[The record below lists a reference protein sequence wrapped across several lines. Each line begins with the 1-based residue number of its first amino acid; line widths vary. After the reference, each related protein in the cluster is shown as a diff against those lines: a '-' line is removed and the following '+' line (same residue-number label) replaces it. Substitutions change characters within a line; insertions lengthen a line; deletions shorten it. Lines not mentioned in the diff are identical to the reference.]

1 MATSQIVCLVIVVI
15 LAVLAG
21 VLTVLKSKKHDLVK
35 WIGIFIF
42 VAIALTWIFGVGQY
56 SGTEL
61 VDWGMNRQGLTD
73 IPQLIYYA
81 LNVGGEKIVFLLA
94 LGIFYAM
101 LSKCNSYKKLVNTIA
116 EKLKRKVSSQ
126 IIFILVCSL
135 IFTLMGAMLTETFAA
150 LIFVPFVVS
159 IILAMHLDK
168 MTAFAVTFGSILV
181 GVLGTIYGGDGFIWF
196 NEYAE
201 TSATTGIYYRLIV
214 LVVAF
219 ILFNFFNVMHVK
231 KIAKGKKINEVEA
244 DPFKVEDVSKKSS
257 IVPAIII
264 MGLLFILVILGY
276 ISWDENFGIS
286 IFGKFHEWLMGLEI
300 KDTSVFGT
308 IFGTKSA
315 QFGAWNFYII
325 TIVLG
330 LFSVLTAL
338 ISRLKLNDFI
348 STCGE
353 GIKKVLLPEL
363 MLIGTYIV
371 FVTVYSCQTM
381 PTISNLLITS
391 TTEFNPFLVAV
402 DAFIANIFHI
412 DLGLTGFFLGSFLT
426 TIYSA
431 NIEIVHTIFVTLYGF
446 VSLFVPTSSILVIG
460 LSYLD
465 IEYKNWIKYSWLF
478 LLGILVILVVLFL
491 VMAYI

>member
-219 ILFNFFNVMHVK
+219 ILFNFFNVMHVR
-231 KIAKGKKINEVEA
+231 KIAKGKKINE
-244 DPFKVEDVSKKSS
+244 
-257 IVPAIII
+257 I
-264 MGLLFILVILGY
+264 
-276 ISWDENFGIS
+276 
-286 IFGKFHEWLMGLEI
+286 
-300 KDTSVFGT
+300 
-308 IFGTKSA
+308 
-315 QFGAWNFYII
+315 
-325 TIVLG
+325 
-330 LFSVLTAL
+330 
-338 ISRLKLNDFI
+338 
-348 STCGE
+348 C
-353 GIKKVLLPEL
+353 
-363 MLIGTYIV
+363 
-371 FVTVYSCQTM
+371 
-381 PTISNLLITS
+381 
-391 TTEFNPFLVAV
+391 
-402 DAFIANIFHI
+402 
-412 DLGLTGFFLGSFLT
+412 
-426 TIYSA
+426 
-431 NIEIVHTIFVTLYGF
+431 IEILKKP
-446 VSLFVPTSSILVIG
+446 LF
-460 LSYLD
+460 
-465 IEYKNWIKYSWLF
+465 
-478 LLGILVILVVLFL
+478 
-491 VMAYI
+491 